1 MTLKLLIVDD
11 HEVVR
16 RGISDLLSGSEL
28 EIVGILDDG
37 QQVVEE
43 INRLLPDAV
52 LLDVRMA
59 QIDGLAAL
67 DQVRR
72 EFPDLPVVMFS
83 SYDNPT
89 YIARSVA
96 LGANDFVLKGDSRDH
111 IVAAVRRAAEKQTPN
126 ADSLLSRTR
135 QAMDSS
141 GNPSADTYDL
151 PLTARELQ
159 VLRHIAL
166 GLSNKEIAQSL
177 SISVETVKE
186 HVQNILRKLNA
197 ADRTDAA
204 VRAVKLGVV

>member
-1 MTLKLLIVDD
+1 MSVKLMVVDD

-16 RGISDLLSGSEL
+16 EGIRDLLSGSDV
-28 EIVGILDDG
+28 EIAGVFESGESAIN
-37 QQVVEE
+37 E
-43 INRLLPDAV
+43 IRRSPPDVV
-52 LLDVRMA
+52 LLDVRMNDV
-59 QIDGLAAL
+59 DGLSTL
-67 DQVRR
+67 DTLRR
-72 EFPDLPVVMFS
+72 DYPDLPVVMFS

-96 LGANDFVLKGDSRDH
+96 LGANDFVLKGDTRDH
-111 IVAAVRRAAEKQTPN
+111 IVDALRRAASRQSPSKE
-126 ADSLLSRTR
+126 SLLSRTR
-135 QAMDSS
+135 QAMSS
-141 GNPSADTYDL
+141 KGNAAASEYDL

-177 SISVETVKE
+177 NISVETVKE